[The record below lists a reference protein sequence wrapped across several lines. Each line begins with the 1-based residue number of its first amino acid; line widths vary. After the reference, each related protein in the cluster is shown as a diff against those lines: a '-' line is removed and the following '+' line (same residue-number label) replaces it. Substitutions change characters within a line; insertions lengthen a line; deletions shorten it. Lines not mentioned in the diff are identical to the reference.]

1 MTMNTTRP
9 AGGPGTSPAGP
20 GPRPRVSI
28 GLPVY
33 NGENFI
39 AEAIDSVL
47 SQSFGDLELI
57 ICDDASTDR
66 TAEICQDYV
75 ARDSRVSYHRNERNR
90 GAAPNYNNLVRLS
103 RGDYF
108 KWIAHDDVV
117 TPDYVARTVDALERQ
132 PEAVLAHTQVRMI
145 DKDQNELTI
154 YDNALPLAVGGSQSQ
169 RFGGVVLDRYA
180 HHAFFGMIRTSALQ
194 KTPLHA
200 SYAGG
205 DRALVVFLALLGPFV
220 HIPEPLYWQRH
231 HPDRYFVKVSGR
243 ERAAWHDRENTMV
256 VASALWT
263 LYKELIRGVRTYV
276 PDRGERL
283 RCYRHL
289 ARWWTFDMNG
299 VRLGLELLEPVAPW
313 VGGAALRLKR
323 TVAGTKEPELTA
335 EENRK

>member
-1 MTMNTTRP
+1 MNT
-9 AGGPGTSPAGP
+9 AEPGAEPGASLAEP

-39 AEAIDSVL
+39 AAAIDGVL
-47 SQSFGDLELI
+47 TQTFTDLELI

-66 TAEICQDYV
+66 TAEICYDYL
-75 ARDSRVSYHRNERNR
+75 ARDSRVRYHRNERNR

-108 KWIAHDDVV
+108 KWIAHDDVI
-117 TPDYVARTVDALERQ
+117 TPDYVEKTVAALDARPA
-132 PEAVLAHTQVRMI
+132 AVLAHTQVRMI
-145 DKDQNELTI
+145 DKDAQELTI
-154 YDNALPLAVGGSQSQ
+154 YDNALPLTTGGSQSQ

-180 HHAFFGMIRTSALQ
+180 HHAFFGMIRAEALR
-194 KTPLHA
+194 KTPLHK

-205 DRALVVFLALLGPFV
+205 DRALIVFLALLGPFV

-231 HPDRYFVKVSGR
+231 HPDRYYVKVSSR

-256 VASALWT
+256 VASPLWT
-263 LYKELIRGVRTYV
+263 LYKELIWGVRTYV
-276 PDRGERL
+276 PDRDERL
-283 RCYRHL
+283 RCYRDL
-289 ARWWTFDMNG
+289 ARWWSFDMNG

-313 VGGAALRLKR
+313 ASGAALRFKR
-323 TVAGTKEPELTA
+323 TVAGSKEPELTA
-335 EENRK
+335 EEERK